1 MSTVLQIDN
10 KMVGDEHPTYFIA
23 DIAANHDG
31 DFERAKELIYL
42 CAESGVDAVKFQHF
56 EASTIFSDYGFKS
69 LGSQQSHQSQWDKS
83 VFDVYKDVSLNLDW
97 TPILKDIC
105 NKVNISFLT
114 SPYSLELVDAV
125 SQFVSSYKIGSGDIT
140 WLEIIEKI
148 SMGGLPIL
156 LATGASSL
164 DEVRN
169 AMKVAL
175 TNTKDIVLMQCNT
188 NYTASI
194 ENFKYINLNVLK
206 TYREMY
212 PDVVLG
218 LSDHTPGNT
227 TVLGAV
233 ALGARVIEKHFTD
246 DIGRYGPDH
255 KFSMDPGS
263 WREMVHRTRELEESL
278 GLPIKKVE
286 DNEKET
292 VVLQRRSIRAKRK
305 LHAGEVINKAD
316 IEMLRPCPNGSI
328 KPYKVNDVI
337 GKTIANDIIGGDCI
351 HWKDL
356 K

>member
-1 MSTVLQIDN
+1 
-10 KMVGDEHPTYFIA
+10 
-23 DIAANHDG
+23 
-31 DFERAKELIYL
+31 
-42 CAESGVDAVKFQHF
+42 
-56 EASTIFSDYGFKS
+56 
-69 LGSQQSHQSQWDKS
+69 
-83 VFDVYKDVSLNLDW
+83 
-97 TPILKDIC
+97 
-105 NKVNISFLT
+105 
-114 SPYSLELVDAV
+114 
-125 SQFVSSYKIGSGDIT
+125 
-140 WLEIIEKI
+140 
-148 SMGGLPIL
+148 
-156 LATGASSL
+156 
-164 DEVRN
+164 
-169 AMKVAL
+169 
-175 TNTKDIVLMQCNT
+175 
-188 NYTASI
+188 
-194 ENFKYINLNVLK
+194 
-206 TYREMY
+206 MY